1 MSLNRLGHA
10 TVLIC
15 RVTLAALLSIPL
27 FARPALAD
35 SWAGQIISY
44 DPGIGAQ
51 EGYIDPSVALGS
63 PERYTGE
70 GIWPGAVTP
79 FNPAWLATE
88 VVSVGGGGHLTVLFD
103 DPITNDPGHLYGTDF
118 MIFGNGSFADG
129 AYPNGLVAGLWEEG
143 PFTVSVSLDGEEFFP
158 IGGDYHDALFPALG
172 YLDLTGPY
180 DPNPGSVPSDFTKPV
195 NPDYTEETFL
205 GKTFEE
211 VLALYDGSGGGI
223 PFDIGPTGLD
233 EAYYLRIDVPV
244 GAGSPEFDAF
254 ALVPEP
260 TTFGLLL
267 TGGLLVPRR
276 RRTRRRPDSPSSARA
291 QRHGPLSIGLVNRSE
306 ASC

>member
-1 MSLNRLGHA
+1 MCQA
-10 TVLIC
+10 A
-15 RVTLAALLSIPL
+15 LAALVSVLPL
-27 FARPALAD
+27 ARPALAD
-35 SWAGQIISY
+35 SWADQIISY

-51 EGYIDPSVALGS
+51 EGYTDPSVALGS

-70 GIWPGAVTP
+70 GSWPGAVTP
-79 FNPAWLATE
+79 FNPAWLVTE
-88 VVSVGGGGHLTVLFD
+88 VVSLGEGGHLTVLFD
-103 DPITNDPGHLYGTDF
+103 DPITNDPTHLYGTDF
-118 MIFGNGSFADG
+118 IIFGNGSFADG
-129 AYPNGLVAGLWEEG
+129 DYPNGQVAGLWEEG
-143 PFTVSVSLDGEEFFP
+143 PFTVSVSQDGKEFFQ

-195 NPDYTEETFL
+195 NPGYTEDTFL
-205 GKTFEE
+205 GKSFEE

-233 EAYYLRIDVPV
+233 QAYYLRIDVPV
-244 GAGSPEFDAF
+244 GASSPEFDAF

-267 TGGLLVPRR
+267 IGGLLVPRR
-276 RRTRRRPDSPSSARA
+276 RRTGQRSDSPSSARTH
-291 QRHGPLSIGLVNRSE
+291 RPDPLIIGLVNRSK